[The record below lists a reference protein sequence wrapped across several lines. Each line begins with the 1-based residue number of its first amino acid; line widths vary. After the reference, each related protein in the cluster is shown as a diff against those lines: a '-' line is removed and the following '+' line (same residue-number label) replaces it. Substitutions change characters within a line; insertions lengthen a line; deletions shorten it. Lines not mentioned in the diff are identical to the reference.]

1 MDIHSQKVLI
11 LDFGSQYTQLIARRV
26 REANVYCEIFP
37 CTVEFEKI
45 KEFGGAKGGII
56 LSGGPSSVY
65 DEDAPK
71 VSDEVY
77 ELGVPV
83 LGICYGHQLT
93 GMYFGGGVVAE
104 ADHREYGRAELYA
117 DKSDLFF
124 SDIDEDSFVV
134 WMSHGDRLDKMPA
147 DFKIIAKTDNAPVAA
162 MKHNSRPIY
171 TIQFHPEVAH
181 TVNGAQILEN
191 FVVKICGCE
200 QMWTPHNFVEAEI
213 ARIRELVGG
222 DKRVL
227 LGLSGGVDSSVA
239 AVLIQ
244 KAIGDQ
250 LTCVFVDNGLL
261 RKDEGKQVE
270 EAFKGKFDL
279 NLIAVYAE
287 DKFLSVLK
295 GGVTD
300 PELKRKAI
308 GNMFVRIFEEES
320 NKLGE
325 FDFLA
330 QGGTLYPDV
339 IESVSFKGPSATIK
353 THHNVGGLPEDMKFK
368 LLEPLREL
376 FKDEVRQVGLEL
388 GIPDKF
394 IWRHPFPGPGLGVR
408 VLGEVTK
415 ERCDVL
421 READAIFLEELH
433 KADLYRTIWQAF
445 TVLLP
450 VNTVGG
456 VMGDNRTYENAVA
469 IRAVESTD
477 GMTADWAHIPYE
489 VLGRISNRII
499 NEVRGINRVAY
510 DISSKPP
517 ATIEWE

>member
-1 MDIHSQKVLI
+1 LDIHSQKVLI

-37 CTVEFEKI
+37 CNVEFEKI
-45 KEFGGAKGGII
+45 KEYGAKGII

-65 DEDAPK
+65 DENAPK

-93 GMYFGGGVVAE
+93 GMYFGGVVAE
-104 ADHREYGRAELYA
+104 ADHREYGRAELFA
-117 DKSDLFF
+117 DKSDVFF
-124 SDIDEDSFVV
+124 SDIAEDSFVV

-147 DFKIIAKTDNAPVAA
+147 DFKVIARTDNAPVAA
-162 MKHNSRPIY
+162 MRHETRPIY

-181 TVNGAQILEN
+181 TVNGKQILEN

-200 QMWTPHNFVEAEI
+200 QVWTPANFVDQEI
-213 ARIRELVGG
+213 KRIRELVG

-239 AVLIQ
+239 AILIH

-270 EAFKGKFDL
+270 EAFRGQYKL
-279 NLIAVYAE
+279 NLIAVNAE
-287 DKFLSVLK
+287 DKFMSVLK
-295 GGVTD
+295 GVTD
-300 PELKRKAI
+300 PEKKRKAI
-308 GNMFVRIFEEES
+308 GNMFIRIFEEEAA
-320 NKLGE
+320 KLGE
-325 FDFLA
+325 HEFLA
-330 QGGTLYPDV
+330 QGTLYPDV

-376 FKDEVRQVGLEL
+376 FKDEVRQVGAELE
-388 GIPDKF
+388 IPDHF

-415 ERCDVL
+415 ERCSIL
-421 READAIFLEELH
+421 READAIYIEELH
-433 KADLYRTIWQAF
+433 KAGLYRKIWQAF

-450 VNTVGG
+450 VNTVG

>member
-1 MDIHSQKVLI
+1 MDLHSQKVLI

-26 REANVYCEIFP
+26 SEANVYCEIFP

-45 KEFGGAKGGII
+45 KEFGAKGII

-93 GMYFGGGVVAE
+93 GMYFGGIVAE
-104 ADHREYGRAELYA
+104 ADHREYGRAGLYA
-117 DKSDLFF
+117 DKDDLFF
-124 SDIDEDSFVV
+124 SDIAEESFDV

-147 DFKIIAKTDNAPVAA
+147 DFKVIAKTDNAPVAA
-162 MKHNSRPIY
+162 MRHNTRPIY

-181 TVNGAQILEN
+181 TVNGAQILKN

-213 ARIRELVGG
+213 VRIRELVG

-261 RKDEGKQVE
+261 SKDEGKQVE
-270 EAFKGKFDL
+270 EAFHGKFEL

-295 GGVTD
+295 GVTE
-300 PELKRKAI
+300 PEKKRKAI

-320 NKLGE
+320 KKLGD

-330 QGGTLYPDV
+330 QGTLYQDV

-388 GIPDKF
+388 GIPDNF

-433 KADLYRTIWQAF
+433 KADLYKKIWQAF

-450 VNTVGG
+450 VNTVG

>member
-1 MDIHSQKVLI
+1 MDLHSQKVLI

-45 KEFGGAKGGII
+45 KEFGAKGII

-93 GMYFGGGVVAE
+93 GMYFGGIVAE
-104 ADHREYGRAELYA
+104 ADHREYGRAGLYA
-117 DKSDLFF
+117 DKDDLFF
-124 SDIDEDSFVV
+124 SDIAEESFDV

-147 DFKIIAKTDNAPVAA
+147 DFKVIAKTDNAPVAA
-162 MKHNSRPIY
+162 MRHNTRPIY

-181 TVNGAQILEN
+181 TVNGAQILKN

-213 ARIRELVGG
+213 VRIRELVG

-270 EAFKGKFDL
+270 EAFHGKFEL

-295 GGVTD
+295 GVTE
-300 PELKRKAI
+300 PEKKRKAI

-320 NKLGE
+320 KKLGD

-330 QGGTLYPDV
+330 QGTLYPDV

-388 GIPDKF
+388 GIPDNF

-433 KADLYRTIWQAF
+433 KADLYKKIWQAF

-450 VNTVGG
+450 VNTVG

>member
-1 MDIHSQKVLI
+1 
-11 LDFGSQYTQLIARRV
+11 
-26 REANVYCEIFP
+26 
-37 CTVEFEKI
+37 VEFEKI
-45 KEFGGAKGGII
+45 KAYGAKGII
-56 LSGGPSSVY
+56 LSGGPASVY

-93 GMYFGGGVVAE
+93 GMYFGGVVAP
-104 ADHREYGRAELYA
+104 ADHREYGRAEIIA
-117 DKSDLFF
+117 DKTDLFF
-124 SDIDEDSFVV
+124 SGIEEDSFVV
-134 WMSHGDRLDKMPA
+134 WMSHGDRLDKMPS
-147 DFKIIAKTDNAPVAA
+147 DFKVIAHTKNAPVAA
-162 MKHNSRPIY
+162 MRHNTRPIY

-181 TVNGAQILEN
+181 TTNGKQILEN
-191 FVVKICGCE
+191 FVVKICGC
-200 QMWTPHNFVEAEI
+200 QQLWTPHNFVEAEI
-213 ARIRELVGG
+213 ARIRELVG

-270 EAFKGKFDL
+270 EAFHGKFEL

-287 DKFLSVLK
+287 EKFLSVLK
-295 GGVTD
+295 GVTE

-320 NKLGE
+320 KKLGD

-330 QGGTLYPDV
+330 QGTLYPDV

-353 THHNVGGLPEDMKFK
+353 THHNVGGLPKDMKFK

-388 GIPDKF
+388 GIPDNF

-433 KADLYRTIWQAF
+433 KADLYKKIWQAF

-450 VNTVGG
+450 VNTVG

>member
-1 MDIHSQKVLI
+1 MYI
-11 LDFGSQYTQLIARRV
+11 V
-26 REANVYCEIFP
+26 RFFP

-45 KEFGGAKGGII
+45 KEFGAKGII

-93 GMYFGGGVVAE
+93 GMYFGGVVAE

-222 DKRVL
+222 QKSPAWSFWR
-227 LGLSGGVDSSVA
+227 SG
-239 AVLIQ
+239 
-244 KAIGDQ
+244 
-250 LTCVFVDNGLL
+250 FVSC
-261 RKDEGKQVE
+261 RRAYTK
-270 EAFKGKFDL
+270 
-279 NLIAVYAE
+279 
-287 DKFLSVLK
+287 
-295 GGVTD
+295 
-300 PELKRKAI
+300 
-308 GNMFVRIFEEES
+308 
-320 NKLGE
+320 KL
-325 FDFLA
+325 
-330 QGGTLYPDV
+330 
-339 IESVSFKGPSATIK
+339 
-353 THHNVGGLPEDMKFK
+353 
-368 LLEPLREL
+368 
-376 FKDEVRQVGLEL
+376 
-388 GIPDKF
+388 
-394 IWRHPFPGPGLGVR
+394 
-408 VLGEVTK
+408 
-415 ERCDVL
+415 
-421 READAIFLEELH
+421 
-433 KADLYRTIWQAF
+433 
-445 TVLLP
+445 
-450 VNTVGG
+450 
-456 VMGDNRTYENAVA
+456 
-469 IRAVESTD
+469 
-477 GMTADWAHIPYE
+477 
-489 VLGRISNRII
+489 
-499 NEVRGINRVAY
+499 
-510 DISSKPP
+510 
-517 ATIEWE
+517 